1 MLVHLVWM
9 ELPEPQEVQE
19 NPVSPEM
26 MVLRE
31 IRVNKVIKV
40 NPGSQERVE
49 RKENQACPDLEES
62 PELQQL
68 QENLVNQDPQGMR
81 VNQVNLEHV
90 DPLASP
96 LQTELM
102 VEMVCQE
109 KTELTVQQESRV
121 IQELSRVRLER
132 KESQER
138 TAWTV

>member
-1 MLVHLVWM
+1 MRLADNAPSGVIRANTTKASMLLLTD
-9 ELPEPQEVQE
+9 LPD
-19 NPVSPEM
+19 M
-26 MVLRE
+26 M
-31 IRVNKVIKV
+31 NKVIKV

-49 RKENQACPDLEES
+49 KKENPACPDLEES